1 MTTCGQDCGQLFC
14 KPQDTVDPTLS
25 KLSKESFI
33 LAIQT
38 KFQRDLYI
46 SNMLRLFCT
55 TVIEVF
61 LHEIHQRSP
70 NAGVKTIMTD
80 DDIYITYVMHTK
92 IMSVLLDNADG
103 LLLSEYV
110 DVILDTFFIDGIL
123 IN

>member
-1 MTTCGQDCGQLFC
+1 MSYNNQWLGQPVGWC
-14 KPQDTVDPTLS
+14 TAV
-25 KLSKESFI
+25 KE
-33 LAIQT
+33 
-38 KFQRDLYI
+38 D
-46 SNMLRLFCT
+46 T
-55 TVIEVF
+55 TVIELF
-61 LHEIHQRSP
+61 LHEIHQGSP

-80 DDIYITYVMHTK
+80 DDIYITSVMHTK